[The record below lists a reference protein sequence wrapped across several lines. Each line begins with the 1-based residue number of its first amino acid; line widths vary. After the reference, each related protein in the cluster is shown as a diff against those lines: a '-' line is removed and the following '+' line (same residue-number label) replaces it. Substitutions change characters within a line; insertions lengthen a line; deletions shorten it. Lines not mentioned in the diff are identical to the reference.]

1 MPPQYLLL
9 VQRSGCPCEVIFYDS
24 DKQSRNVMFSGGR
37 WEARRY
43 FRDLRLSIGW
53 ETVPAFVEKKARG
66 GFPPSVIAC
75 QETAL

>member
-1 MPPQYLLL
+1 MPPQYLILRQL
-9 VQRSGCPCEVIFYDS
+9 SDQPCEVIFYDS
-24 DKQSRNVMFSGGR
+24 DKQTRSVMFSGGR

-43 FRDLRLSIGW
+43 FRDLRLSVGW
-53 ETVPAFVEKKARG
+53 ETVPAFVEKKARK